1 MTILIDGDIIAWR
14 IATSIKPDANPYVLY
29 ERCNRLIAS
38 IFMNTET
45 DYEDFRLFLS
55 GKEKPNFRRLI
66 NPEYKANRDKLET
79 PELVFTCKEY
89 LDKTW
94 KAEYIQSYEA
104 DDALA
109 WNQTSKTIICTIDK
123 DLDMVPGMHYNFI
136 TFKSYAVT
144 ELEGLQFFYKQ
155 MLIGDTA
162 DNIKGVF
169 RIGPVKAA
177 KLIDHLT
184 EEQDMFDVVYNLYK
198 NPQRF
203 VMNAQC
209 LWIQQERGQ
218 SWAHRQNLNLAS
230 PCKQEVDRMLNF
242 MTSMNLDTS
251 MEPI

>member
-1 MTILIDGDIIAWR
+1 
-14 IATSIKPDANPYVLY
+14 
-29 ERCNRLIAS
+29 
-38 IFMNTET
+38 
-45 DYEDFRLFLS
+45 
-55 GKEKPNFRRLI
+55 
-66 NPEYKANRDKLET
+66 
-79 PELVFTCKEY
+79 
-89 LDKTW
+89 
-94 KAEYIQSYEA
+94 
-104 DDALA
+104 
-109 WNQTSKTIICTIDK
+109 
-123 DLDMVPGMHYNFI
+123 MVPGMHYNFI

-218 SWAHRQNLNLAS
+218 SWAHRQNLNLVD
-230 PCKQEVDRMLNF
+230 PCKQEVDRMLDF
-242 MTSMNLDTS
+242 MTSMNLDTL